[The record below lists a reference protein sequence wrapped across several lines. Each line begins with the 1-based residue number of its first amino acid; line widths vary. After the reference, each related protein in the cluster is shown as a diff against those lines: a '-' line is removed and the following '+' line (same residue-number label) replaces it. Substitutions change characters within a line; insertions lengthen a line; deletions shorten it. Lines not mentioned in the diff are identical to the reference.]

1 MNRWLWGSLILTL
14 VAWAATLYVYQGRYE
29 LLADEVPV
37 HWNIKGQPDQF
48 VPRDRALPWLMIA
61 PGGMVA
67 MLLLTL
73 ALPWLSPR
81 QFDIERFRGTYN
93 YLMML
98 VVALFAYIQV
108 VLLIATLQAPV
119 DTGKVLVG
127 GVFLFFALLGNQLG
141 KVQRNFWM
149 GVRTPW
155 TLASETVWIRTHRLS
170 AWLYTA
176 AGLVGFVCILI
187 GVPMILC
194 FIGFMAA
201 VFYPIFYSLWLYKR
215 LEKQGKLSPP
225 PTPLSEELR

>member
-1 MNRWLWGSLILTL
+1 MNRWLSVSLALTL
-14 VAWAATLYVYQGRYE
+14 VAVGASLYVYFGRYE

-37 HWNIKGQPDQF
+37 HWGINGQPDQF
-48 VPRDRALPWLMIA
+48 VPRERALPWLLIA
-61 PGGMVA
+61 PGCMVGMV
-67 MLLLTL
+67 LLTL

-81 QFDIERFRGTYN
+81 QFDVERFRRTYN

-98 VVALFAYIQV
+98 VVALFAYIQGV
-108 VLLIATLQAPV
+108 ILAATLQAPV
-119 DTGKVLVG
+119 DIGKVLVG

-194 FIGFMAA
+194 FVGFMVA
-201 VFYPIFYSLWLYKR
+201 VFYPILYSLWLYKR

-225 PTPLSEELR
+225 PTPLSEELQ